1 MILLSKRGW
10 DLAGDPVRINVA
22 DGITL
27 GVYQQNSLSQ
37 MQAPR
42 GAGATHLLLACRKIQ
57 GNRCRDGKRKSNR
70 KGTNKSHSRDDQP
83 SQATLYDK
91 QKDKHQDGKFGTGT
105 LIWHN
110 LANSTKVVMV
120 EGLSNDACQ
129 LANWPEQAGLCEF
142 CNWMLS
148 QPDGFEQKVVF
159 SDKKWFCLHP
169 SPNSQTDRI
178 WTPWHPN
185 KEVVRR
191 IKSHDV
197 GSKRRQQGSRDLLD
211 DQQQWASGFCHHQ
224 SLPHNNEG
232 ASLAGNSDLS
242 SAKRM
247 VVATGWL
254 YIAHGKWHH
263 QQWKHKR
270 HDASF
275 WSLASTS
282 TERSWWHFSVG
293 CIPLQTLQRSID
305 CTFYLSL
312 VRASL

>member
-1 MILLSKRGW
+1 M
-10 DLAGDPVRINVA
+10 RINVA

-129 LANWPEQAGLCEF
+129 LAN
-142 CNWMLS
+142 
-148 QPDGFEQKVVF
+148 
-159 SDKKWFCLHP
+159 
-169 SPNSQTDRI
+169 
-178 WTPWHPN
+178 
-185 KEVVRR
+185 
-191 IKSHDV
+191 
-197 GSKRRQQGSRDLLD
+197 
-211 DQQQWASGFCHHQ
+211 
-224 SLPHNNEG
+224 
-232 ASLAGNSDLS
+232 
-242 SAKRM
+242 
-247 VVATGWL
+247 
-254 YIAHGKWHH
+254 
-263 QQWKHKR
+263 
-270 HDASF
+270 
-275 WSLASTS
+275 
-282 TERSWWHFSVG
+282 
-293 CIPLQTLQRSID
+293 
-305 CTFYLSL
+305 
-312 VRASL
+312 